1 MAMPIRDTIVP
12 LASSRTL
19 GYVALCALLLGV
31 YSVLPIWKE
40 YSRFRDLGDTPSD
53 LHAALSL
60 ILGLLLVFRTNA
72 AYGRWWEA
80 RILWGGLV
88 NASRN
93 LAMKLVTVGRLQ
105 FEEMAPCEQLL
116 KEFPAALM
124 NHLRCSSSQAAAT
137 AAAPAHRP
145 LQIAQQLY
153 DWLAER
159 KLSHKI
165 DGDELRVI
173 DVELAK
179 LMEICGACE
188 RIAKTPM
195 IGSYRVFARQCILLF
210 LLTLPWGIA
219 NDFGWWTIPL
229 TIITA
234 YFMIGLEV
242 VAEHVEEPF
251 GLDEDDLDLESI
263 CLTIDKS
270 IHEVFATHAMK
281 G

>member
-1 MAMPIRDTIVP
+1 MPIRDTIVP

>member
-1 MAMPIRDTIVP
+1 MPIRDTIVP

-19 GYVALCALLLGV
+19 GSVALYALLLGL

-53 LHAALSL
+53 VHAALSL

-88 NASRN
+88 NALRN
-93 LAMKLVTVGRLQ
+93 LSMKLVTVGRLQ
-105 FEEMAPCEQLL
+105 FEEMAPIELLL
-116 KEFPAALM
+116 KEFPTALM
-124 NHLRCSSSQAAAT
+124 IHLRRSSSKMPA
-137 AAAPAHRP
+137 AAAPPTHRP
-145 LQIAQQLY
+145 LQITQQLY

-159 KLSHKI
+159 KRGHKI
-165 DGDELRVI
+165 DGEELRVI

-229 TIITA
+229 TVITA

-263 CLTIDKS
+263 CQTIDKS
-270 IHEVFATHAMK
+270 VHEVFATHALK

>member
-1 MAMPIRDTIVP
+1 MPIRDTIVP

-93 LAMKLVTVGRLQ
+93 LAMKLVTVGRLE

>member
-1 MAMPIRDTIVP
+1 
-12 LASSRTL
+12 
-19 GYVALCALLLGV
+19 
-31 YSVLPIWKE
+31 
-40 YSRFRDLGDTPSD
+40 
-53 LHAALSL
+53 
-60 ILGLLLVFRTNA
+60 
-72 AYGRWWEA
+72 
-80 RILWGGLV
+80 
-88 NASRN
+88 
-93 LAMKLVTVGRLQ
+93 
-105 FEEMAPCEQLL
+105 MAPCEQLL